1 MKIQTTMSHGNDN
14 GKKLLLRCDIIPNKI
29 EYSIQMIFVKLMVKV
44 TEVRLHIL

>member
-14 GKKLLLRCDIIPNKI
+14 GKKLLLRYDIIPNKI
-29 EYSIQMIFVKLMVKV
+29 EYSIQMIFVKLMIKV